1 MIRKSCE
8 KSKKLIEKVR
18 KMFIKSKTRK
28 ISIHDADVVSEE
40 ENEVRKLDFGPSTY
54 SNYGTRWTI
63 DFAFT

>member
-8 KSKKLIEKVR
+8 KSKKLIKKVR

-40 ENEVRKLDFGPSTY
+40 ENEVSDNWILASF
-54 SNYGTRWTI
+54 
-63 DFAFT
+63 